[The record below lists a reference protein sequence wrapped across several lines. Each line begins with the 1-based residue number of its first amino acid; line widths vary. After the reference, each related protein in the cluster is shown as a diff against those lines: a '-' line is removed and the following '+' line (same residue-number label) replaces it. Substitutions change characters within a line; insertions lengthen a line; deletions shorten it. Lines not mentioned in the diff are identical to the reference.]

1 VSTRDRLTPG
11 TDVDADAVDA
21 PRRLAPGKRNL
32 THQKAGGFGA
42 GPGKL
47 TLTRHLNSAPVPLP
61 YQSELEAAFG
71 VSLADVEAY
80 VGESE
85 GLGILGARAA
95 AEANVVA
102 FADDGPAREVVA
114 HEIVHVLQAR
124 RSSGRGDP
132 EAEADAIE
140 AQVAAGQRLSPV
152 MAAATGILHKN
163 ENEAADAN
171 TLPPLTEDELRL
183 LEYNIALE
191 LPYLLRGTKA
201 LEEGPYG
208 NYIKADPLDFW
219 FEVVKSLKPI
229 CGPSFVRIM
238 APDTVPKLTDT
249 AARRGWQEVLT
260 WVKGDLVK
268 KKEPG
273 AFYED
278 SALIWDIANA
288 ITRRWNDSIKRVL
301 PRWVKMAIEEV
312 TVIDDKGKEHK
323 ETREGSASA
332 SSITAAHPMDVVV
345 ADALSHAKVESLKF
359 RADNPE
365 LVAQA
370 QFLYPRPVTVT
381 FPADRGLFHWA
392 EANPPDATAEEV
404 ALALF
409 GKTDQAYRLIPLAPL
424 FGFRRDAVDDFK
436 SEKRDELH
444 KLAVQYGQGSS
455 LNQREV
461 DLSRNVVNEALSRD
475 GGTMDA
481 AQARAIKDAVGV
493 PDVQWGLSTADI
505 DPMAEL
511 SASQGGGRLAT
522 DRARAAQAADK
533 KEAGKKHDD
542 LAVYDRLKENLALF
556 EQVKKNLGNFSMCDG
571 DVTSRGAAMEKRLR
585 QSQESCLADPEGWYA
600 LANQQNK
607 VLGRIARGA
616 GETSLNLL
624 MFGGVNKDEG
634 GTALPDPN
642 KLPEGTRGPVLAV
655 ARAFHDAAVALDFA
669 DVADERCTKAEELLR
684 NLTISI
690 MEVGLKQ
697 SNPIIVNALMTQ
709 DDRHKDTASYDPKEM
724 EDRSKGLYGWMAR
737 LRVQMGANPAEGQKK
752 LSEVTGQVSDLQF
765 EVAVVANLEA
775 LDAVWRPLANSH
787 DFWQSLA
794 DWARTSDLQTVN
806 RNYYNR
812 FKLEVWDPYKS
823 GDAEKK
829 KAAKKAFE
837 DLSKE
842 EDFTKHFER
851 VKSALE
857 DDASHKKW
865 AKIIVAIA
873 VAIVAFGLGQ
883 WAGAA
888 LALEGLELAIV
899 AGTVELGAN
908 AALNKLIF
916 DENPTIAGLVTG
928 FLFNVGMFAVMARA
942 ARVGKA
948 AGMAAEIEEG
958 TVAAARETSKLAKAG
973 QKVWQITKE
982 GIFANVLGMVQMEVQ
997 TLAEKGRFLKRE
1009 ELEEMFINNT
1019 VQWIGFSVGTRAV
1032 DPLLPPHA
1040 RHGRQNGIDIEGL
1053 IKEREAITKLAKQAE
1068 ESRDPALGKQLVE
1081 RERAYLEREQ
1091 KVREQLVE
1099 LAKKRPELFKSGE
1112 ADQLRANALDDP
1124 HAREMMQAQALLG
1137 LEEIG
1142 PGLYRA
1148 DAKAMDAV
1156 LHQHKASDGKI
1167 VGIET
1172 DPHSGLRTVTVQ
1184 PVDGPPIQIKE
1195 RLGEGGE
1202 RAAPLGSPAD
1212 ARAFESWMATAE
1224 LHKTDPVM
1232 GESYRERLREYY
1244 ARDPE
1249 GALKLASDRYG
1260 YAPANHPDAS
1270 PVARSG
1276 EPPPPRTT
1284 EVEAGK
1290 AFEQYRYQKEGD
1302 PKVSNPGETT
1312 MNRGDFEA
1320 MYKAGF
1326 EYDPIRRD
1334 WVSKGG
1340 VKAGTTGAP
1349 HAPAGGNADALFVG
1363 HIHSEAVG
1371 VAVLQKLAYGEVEAL
1386 RVAGVNPPEGL
1397 NSQAVEWGLM
1407 KNPKD
1412 GSFILVRGGKGAVDF
1427 AAFPGYDA
1435 VGHTHPLYDPHPKN
1449 GVYQKRELQGKNGD
1463 GILDAKD
1470 LANTA
1475 TWTDLVYLVPSTGDL
1490 GYLSL
1495 TGLSHRVKTPFVHLG
1510 DGKIG
1515 NPTPGMMADGID
1527 FIISN
1532 PKPIGVTKDGKQFVV
1547 YEADITIMAGDTP
1560 IHSDKLYQYY
1570 ADYGTARADQPSFT
1584 PPAYDPLPA
1593 NHPLARLP
1601 EIARAGHT
1609 TAIGQVQPRTLDQLQ
1624 ALKIIGPEGDPA
1636 LQANITRILGELSPE
1651 AARDLSTLAAHQTL
1665 GNASGLEGW
1674 FRWAAEMNKSGKD
1687 LVRTLADMRQAN
1699 RMLAEDPGSRVKL
1712 GGDAVAE
1719 YRLDPRTGLPHEID
1733 PLTGKPKDPTAQKAS
1748 SFDLERTRS
1757 DGVTE
1762 SIEFYRMDPKK
1773 KKTVPSA
1780 SDVTEG
1786 LSHAADKAKDRSAN
1800 KLAVG
1805 QRIVAVVELP
1815 LPFETNLRGGG
1826 KRKIDVAGNKTL
1838 EVAAD
1843 GPSAPPRSEGNLFTD
1858 TGGEGVLAALAAKA
1872 DNQLVHEVQVTDYS
1886 GTVLITYVRDTTT
1899 NTWSIK
1905 T

>member
-1 VSTRDRLTPG
+1 MSTRDRLTPG
-11 TDVDADAVDA
+11 TDVDTDAVDA
-21 PRRLAPGKRNL
+21 PRKLAPGKRNL
-32 THQKAGGFGA
+32 THQRAGGFGA

-47 TLTRHLNSAPVPLP
+47 TLTRHLNTAPVPLP
-61 YQSELEAAFG
+61 FQSELEAAFG

-80 VGESE
+80 LGEAE

-95 AEANVVA
+95 AEENVVA
-102 FADDGPAREVVA
+102 FAEEGPAREVVA

-124 RSSGRGDP
+124 KSSGRGDP
-132 EAEADAIE
+132 EAEAEAIE
-140 AQVAAGQRLSPV
+140 AQVAAGQRPSQV

-163 ENEAADAN
+163 ENEAADTS
-171 TLPPLTEDELRL
+171 TLPPLTEDDLRL

-191 LPYLLRGTKA
+191 LPYLLRTTKA

-208 NYIKADPLDFW
+208 NYIKADALDFW
-219 FEVVKSLKPI
+219 MELVKALKPI
-229 CGPSFVRIM
+229 CGPNFVRIM
-238 APDTVPKLTDT
+238 APEKVPKLTDT

-260 WVKGDLVK
+260 WVKGDLVT

-278 SALIWDIANA
+278 SALIWDIVNA
-288 ITRRWNDSIKRVL
+288 ITRRWNDSVKRVL
-301 PRWVKMAIEEV
+301 PRWVKMAVQEV

-323 ETREGSASA
+323 ETVDQGASA

-345 ADALSHAKVESLKF
+345 ADALAYGKVDSLKF
-359 RADNPE
+359 KADNPE
-365 LVAQA
+365 LVEQA
-370 QFLYPRPVTVT
+370 QFLYPRAVAVS
-381 FPADRGLFHWA
+381 FPAERGLFHWA
-392 EANPPDATAEEV
+392 EANPPDATVEEV

-409 GKTDQAYRLIPLAPL
+409 GKTDQAYRLIPLPPL

-436 SEKRDELH
+436 SEKKDELH
-444 KLAVQYGQGSS
+444 KLAVKHGQGSS

-511 SASQGGGRLAT
+511 SASAGGQKLAT
-522 DRARAAQAADK
+522 ERAKASAGNDK

-542 LAVYDRLKENLALF
+542 LAVYDRLKENLSLF
-556 EQVKKNLGNFSMCDG
+556 DQVKRNLGNFSMCDG
-571 DVTSRGAAMEKRLR
+571 DVTSRGAAMEKRLQ
-585 QSQESCLADPEGWYA
+585 QSKDTCLADPEGWYA

-607 VLGRIARGA
+607 MLGRIARGA

-634 GTALPDPN
+634 GQTLPDPN
-642 KLPEGTRGPVLAV
+642 KLPEATRGPVLAV
-655 ARAFHDAAVALDFA
+655 AQAFHDAAVALDFPE
-669 DVADERCTKAEELLR
+669 VADERCTKAEELLR

-697 SNPIIVNALMTQ
+697 SNPVIVNALMTQ
-709 DDRHKDTASYDPKEM
+709 GDRHKDTADYDPQEM
-724 EDRSKGLYGWMAR
+724 ENRSKGLYGWMAR
-737 LRVQMGANPAEGQKK
+737 LRVQLGANPAEGQKK
-752 LSEVTGQVSDLQF
+752 LAEVTGQVSDLQF

-775 LDAVWRPLANSH
+775 LDAVWAPLHASH
-787 DFWQSLA
+787 DFWQSLP
-794 DWARTSDLQTVN
+794 DWAVTSGLEGTN
-806 RNYYNR
+806 RSYYTR
-812 FKLEVWDPYKS
+812 FKRDIFDPYKT

-829 KAAKKAFE
+829 KAAKQAFE
-837 DLSKE
+837 DLSKDK
-842 EDFTKHFER
+842 DFAEHFER
-851 VKSALE
+851 VKTALE

-865 AKIIVAIA
+865 TKIIVAIA

-916 DENPTIAGLVTG
+916 DENPTIVGLVTG

-942 ARVGKA
+942 ARIGKA
-948 AGMAAEIEEG
+948 AGMAAEIESG
-958 TVAAARETSKLAKAG
+958 TMAAAGETSKLAKAG

-997 TLAEKGRFLKRE
+997 TLVEKGRLLKAD
-1009 ELEEMFINNT
+1009 ELEELFINNT

-1053 IKEREAITKLAKQAE
+1053 IKERKAITDLAKQAQE
-1068 ESRDPALGKQLVE
+1068 TRDPELGKQLVE

-1099 LAKKRPELFKSGE
+1099 LAKKKPELFKSGE
-1112 ADQLRANALDDP
+1112 TEQLRANAADDP

-1137 LEEIG
+1137 LDEIG

-1202 RAAPLGSPAD
+1202 RAAPLGSPQD
-1212 ARAFESWMATAE
+1212 AIAFENWLATAE
-1224 LHKTDPVM
+1224 LHKTDPQM
-1232 GESYRERLREYY
+1232 GEAYRERLREYY

-1249 GALKLASDRYG
+1249 GALKLASERYD
-1260 YAPANHPDAS
+1260 YTPTNHADPS
-1270 PVARSG
+1270 PVANPVEAGVPRSL
-1276 EPPPPRTT
+1276 

-1290 AFEQYRYQKEGD
+1290 AFEQFRYQKEGD
-1302 PKVSNPGETT
+1302 PKVSNPGETVW
-1312 MNRGDFEA
+1312 NRGDFEA

-1326 EYDPIRRD
+1326 EYDPVRRD
-1334 WVSKGG
+1334 FVSKGG
-1340 VKAGTTGAP
+1340 AKAGSTGAP
-1349 HAPAGGNADALFVG
+1349 HTPAGGNTDALFVG

-1386 RVAGVNPPEGL
+1386 RVAGVDPPDGL

-1435 VGHTHPLYDPHPKN
+1435 VGHTHPLYDPHPTG
-1449 GVYQKRELQGKNGD
+1449 GVYQKRELVGKNGD
-1463 GILDAKD
+1463 GVLNARD
-1470 LANTA
+1470 LAGTA

-1495 TGLSHRVKTPFVHLG
+1495 TGLSHRVKTAFVHLG
-1510 DGKIG
+1510 DGNIG

-1527 FIISN
+1527 FLISN
-1532 PKPIGVTKDGKQFVV
+1532 AKPIGVTKDGKQFVV

-1560 IHSDKLYQYY
+1560 IHTDKLYQYY

-1609 TAIGQVQPRTLDQLQ
+1609 TAIGEVQPRTLDQLQ
-1624 ALKIIGPEGDPA
+1624 ALKIIGPDANPA
-1636 LQANITRILGELSPE
+1636 TQTNITRILGELSPE
-1651 AARDLSTLAAHQTL
+1651 AARDLATLAANQTL
-1665 GNASGLEGW
+1665 GNASGLESW
-1674 FRWAAEMNKSGKD
+1674 FHWAAEMNKSGKD

-1699 RMLAEDPGSRVKL
+1699 RMIAEDPGSRVKL

-1733 PLTGKPKDPTAQKAS
+1733 PLTGRPRDPAAEKAS

-1773 KKTVPSA
+1773 KKTVPAA

-1786 LSHAADKAKDRSAN
+1786 LGHAAEKAKDRSAN
-1800 KLAVG
+1800 KLAVW
-1805 QRIVAVVELP
+1805 QRVVAVVELP

-1826 KRKIDVAGNKTL
+1826 KRKVDAAGNKTL

-1843 GPSAPPRSEGNLFTD
+1843 GPGAPARSEGNLFTD

-1872 DNQLVHEVQVTDYS
+1872 DNHLVHEVQVTDYA
-1886 GTVLITYVRDTTT
+1886 GTVLVTYVRDTTT
-1899 NTWSIK
+1899 NAWSIK
-1905 T
+1905 